1 MDINLTGQTAKAN
14 TIRPY
19 LVQFKA
25 EMDKRYVIWQRLS
38 SEKRKKWIQVA
49 ETKDPLFDLFVGIVK
64 YSQKW
69 EVEDDG

>member
-25 EMDKRYVIWQRLS
+25 EMEKRFVIWERIS
-38 SEKRKKWIQVA
+38 PEKRKQWIQVA
-49 ETKDPLFDLFVGIVK
+49 DVKDPLFDLFVDIVK
-64 YSQKW
+64 YSRKW
-69 EVEDDG
+69 SVEDE